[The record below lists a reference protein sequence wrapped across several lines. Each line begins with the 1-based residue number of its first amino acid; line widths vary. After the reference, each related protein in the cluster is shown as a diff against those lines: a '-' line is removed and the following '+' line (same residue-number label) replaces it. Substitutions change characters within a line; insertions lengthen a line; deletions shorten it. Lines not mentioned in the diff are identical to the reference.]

1 MLGELISLGVAVS
14 WTIAALASEVGSK
27 RLGVFVM
34 NVWRMAVAL
43 LFSAILLWLT
53 FGKPYP
59 AYASATTWLWLLGSG
74 VVGYF
79 FGDWCL
85 FNSYLTIGS
94 RMGQLFMTL
103 APMFTAFA
111 AWVMIGQTL
120 SWLSLLA
127 MCVTLLGIAI
137 SVFGHDRDHHMS
149 LNLPLKGILYGIG
162 AAMGQGFG
170 LVLSKIGLD
179 HYTHDLSHLS
189 LITSPFSLNTSPSSL
204 DPSHLSLITSPFSL
218 NTSHLSLI
226 TSPFSLNTS
235 PSSLDPSH
243 LSLITSPST
252 LDPSHLSLITYHLSL
267 NTLLPSHL
275 SLITSHLSLFTFPFS
290 LNTLLP
296 FASNMIR
303 CVAGLLCFT
312 TWLILSGHGGRLR
325 QSLGDRRGL
334 VAMLIAVLSGP
345 FIGVGFSL
353 MAVQYTAA
361 GIASTIM
368 AMTPILILLPSRW
381 LFGQPITPRNL
392 LGAVISVI
400 GVSLFFL

>member
-179 HYTHDLSHLS
+179 HYTHDLAVS
-189 LITSPFSLNTSPSSL
+189 TL
-204 DPSHLSLITSPFSL
+204 D
-218 NTSHLSLI
+218 TSHLSLI
-226 TSPFSLNTS
+226 TSPFSL
-235 PSSLDPSH
+235 
-243 LSLITSPST
+243 
-252 LDPSHLSLITYHLSL
+252 DPSHLSLITYH
-267 NTLLPSHL
+267 
-275 SLITSHLSLFTFPFS
+275 FS
-290 LNTLLP
+290 LDTLLP

-312 TWLILSGHGGRLR
+312 TWLILSGHGGRMR

-400 GVSLFFL
+400 GVSLFFI

>member
-53 FGKPYP
+53 IGKPYP

-189 LITSPFSLNTSPSSL
+189 LITS
-204 DPSHLSLITSPFSL
+204 
-218 NTSHLSLI
+218 
-226 TSPFSLNTS
+226 
-235 PSSLDPSH
+235 
-243 LSLITSPST
+243 
-252 LDPSHLSLITYHLSL
+252 
-267 NTLLPSHL
+267 
-275 SLITSHLSLFTFPFS
+275 HLSLFTFPFS
-290 LNTLLP
+290 LDTLLP

-392 LGAVISVI
+392 LGAFISVI

>member
-1 MLGELISLGVAVS
+1 MIGELISLGVAFS

-43 LFSAILLWLT
+43 LFSAILLCFT

-103 APMFTAFA
+103 APMFAAFT

-120 SWLSLLA
+120 SWMSLLA
-127 MCVTLLGIAI
+127 MTVTLLGIAI
-137 SVFGHDRDHHMS
+137 SVLGHDRDHHMS
-149 LNLPLKGILYGIG
+149 LNLPLKGVLYGIG
-162 AAMGQGFG
+162 AAMGQGVG
-170 LVLSKIGLD
+170 LVLSKIGVD
-179 HYTHDLSHLS
+179 HYTQDLASSS
-189 LITSPFSLNTSPSSL
+189 LVTAQSSLENILPFS
-204 DPSHLSLITSPFSL
+204 
-218 NTSHLSLI
+218 
-226 TSPFSLNTS
+226 
-235 PSSLDPSH
+235 
-243 LSLITSPST
+243 
-252 LDPSHLSLITYHLSL
+252 
-267 NTLLPSHL
+267 
-275 SLITSHLSLFTFPFS
+275 
-290 LNTLLP
+290 
-296 FASNMIR
+296 SNMIR
-303 CVAGLLCFT
+303 CVAGLFCFS
-312 TWLILSGHGGRLR
+312 TWLILSGHAGRMHE
-325 QSLGDRRGL
+325 SLKERRGL
-334 VAMLIAVLSGP
+334 LAMLIAVLSGP

-381 LFGQPITPRNL
+381 LFGQPITARNL
-392 LGAVISVI
+392 LGAIISVI

>member
-189 LITSPFSLNTSPSSL
+189 LITSHFSLDPSPSSL
-204 DPSHLSLITSPFSL
+204 DPSHLSLF
-218 NTSHLSLI
+218 
-226 TSPFSLNTS
+226 TS
-235 PSSLDPSH
+235 PSSLHP
-243 LSLITSPST
+243 SPST
-252 LDPSHLSLITYHLSL
+252 LL
-267 NTLLPSHL
+267 
-275 SLITSHLSLFTFPFS
+275 TSPFS